1 MNTIQ
6 FQYCTLWG
14 FSQIYPPNSLILSSA
29 ISNTL
34 LHHPLSHCVCRN
46 FIWEIVLFVSKNISG
61 SFLNQLVF
69 CFPISYFY
77 LVDHIAFSISSNM
90 VYVLI
95 LKPFE
100 IILSHTRLFHQ
111 VHVQFLGAL
120 DFPPCIVIFPRD
132 SSPTGVIF
140 CRTTTC
146 VQIVKVSF
154 SPSLQRP
161 RRVHWL
167 IVSQFRTLMWFKV

>member
-1 MNTIQ
+1 M
-6 FQYCTLWG
+6 
-14 FSQIYPPNSLILSSA
+14 SAEILFERLYF
-29 ISNTL
+29 L
-34 LHHPLSHCVCRN
+34 LLKTY
-46 FIWEIVLFVSKNISG
+46 IWF
-61 SFLNQLVF
+61 FLKSVFF

-77 LVDHIAFSISSNM
+77 LVDHIPFPISSNM
-90 VYVLI
+90 IYMLI

-100 IILSHTRLFHQ
+100 IILSHTQLFHQ

-120 DFPPCIVIFPRD
+120 DCIVIFPRD

-161 RRVHWL
+161 RRVH
-167 IVSQFRTLMWFKV
+167 